1 MVNRPKYDDFVQVG
15 STTKR
20 FHDTDVSFVQF
31 SCPMDG
37 CNELVNVRD
46 DEVDRIHH
54 FFQDVYLVEDA
65 AGQEELRHQARIA
78 EPLRAFDG
86 LSAGDQLRY
95 YYDFEYAVRSRFYQY
110 LSVVGRGA
118 LLRHS
123 LSDRLA

>member
-54 FFQDVYLVEDA
+54 FFQDVYLAQDA
-65 AGQEELRHQARIA
+65 AGKEQLRHEARIA
-78 EPLRAFDG
+78 EPLQAFDAI
-86 LSAGDQLRY
+86 SPGDQLRY
-95 YYDFEYAVRSRFYQY
+95 FYDFEWAQRSRYYQH
-110 LSVVGRGA
+110 LSE
-118 LLRHS
+118 LL
-123 LSDRLA
+123 

>member
-46 DEVDRIHH
+46 DEVERIHH
-54 FFQDVYLVEDA
+54 FFQDFS
-65 AGQEELRHQARIA
+65 RTCTSWRTRQARKSSDTKPA
-78 EPLRAFDG
+78 SPNRSA
-86 LSAGDQLRY
+86 LSM
-95 YYDFEYAVRSRFYQY
+95 V
-110 LSVVGRGA
+110 
-118 LLRHS
+118 
-123 LSDRLA
+123 

>member
-46 DEVDRIHH
+46 
-54 FFQDVYLVEDA
+54 
-65 AGQEELRHQARIA
+65 QEELRHQARIA

-110 LSVVGRGA
+110 LSVVGRAA
-118 LLRHS
+118 LLRRS
-123 LSDRLA
+123 LSHRLA

>member
-46 DEVDRIHH
+46 DEVDRRKSTRCLEHLKKCKS
-54 FFQDVYLVEDA
+54 FAAA
-65 AGQEELRHQARIA
+65 AGRQ
-78 EPLRAFDG
+78 RAFG
-86 LSAGDQLRY
+86 
-95 YYDFEYAVRSRFYQY
+95 
-110 LSVVGRGA
+110 GRGA
-118 LLRHS
+118 LLRGCCVGLHRKS
-123 LSDRLA
+123 VRRGGRAHFAATRRRVFA

>member
-46 DEVDRIHH
+46 DEVDRRKSTRCLEHLN
-54 FFQDVYLVEDA
+54 VRVKSLGSA
-65 AGQEELRHQARIA
+65 T
-78 EPLRAFDG
+78 DG
-86 LSAGDQLRY
+86 LSSGL
-95 YYDFEYAVRSRFYQY
+95 
-110 LSVVGRGA
+110 
-118 LLRHS
+118 
-123 LSDRLA
+123 

>member
-1 MVNRPKYDDFVQVG
+1 
-15 STTKR
+15 
-20 FHDTDVSFVQF
+20 
-31 SCPMDG
+31 MDG

-46 DEVDRIHH
+46 DEVKRIHH

-110 LSVVGRGA
+110 LSVVGRAA
-118 LLRHS
+118 LLRRS

>member
-46 DEVDRIHH
+46 DEVERRR
-54 FFQDVYLVEDA
+54 VVER
-65 AGQEELRHQARIA
+65 GRHR
-78 EPLRAFDG
+78 
-86 LSAGDQLRY
+86 
-95 YYDFEYAVRSRFYQY
+95 
-110 LSVVGRGA
+110 GRGA
-118 LLRHS
+118 LLRRS
-123 LSDRLA
+123 LSDRP